1 MRQENER
8 LATKN
13 DSTFVRC
20 EGMFAQ
26 LEILLARTNEHSIRL
41 ERDEASL
48 KEKSARL
55 EGAEADCYKE
65 KAKRTALAQ
74 RYFEPFER
82 WFVVS
87 SVVRGQLGDRVH
99 LLDGGEKVRLEVSG
113 VN

>member
-48 KEKSARL
+48 KEKSAQL
-55 EGAEADCYKE
+55 EGAEARLKEKSAQLEGAEANCYKE
-65 KAKRTALAQ
+65 KAKRAALAQ
-74 RYFEPFER
+74 RYFET
-82 WFVVS
+82 FVIC
-87 SVVRGQLGDRVH
+87 
-99 LLDGGEKVRLEVSG
+99 
-113 VN
+113 

>member
-1 MRQENER
+1 MKP
-8 LATKN
+8 A
-13 DSTFVRC
+13 
-20 EGMFAQ
+20 
-26 LEILLARTNEHSIRL
+26 
-41 ERDEASL
+41 

-74 RYFEPFER
+74 RYFDPFER

-99 LLDGGEKVRLEVSG
+99 LLDGGEKGGLEVSG